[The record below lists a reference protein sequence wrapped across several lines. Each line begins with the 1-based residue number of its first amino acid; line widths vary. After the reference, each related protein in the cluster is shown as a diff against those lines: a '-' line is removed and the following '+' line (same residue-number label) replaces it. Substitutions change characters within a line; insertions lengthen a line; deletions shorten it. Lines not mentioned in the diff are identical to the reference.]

1 MKAILFSLLFI
12 FGIALVS
19 CEDDETE
26 PANIEGTWI
35 WQSSCGGF
43 VGCVYTNST
52 DYKTLL
58 FTKTLLELNE
68 NGKITL
74 SGTYTVNSVT
84 GDDNA
89 RTYKIELSD
98 GTLWTVS
105 IQHDL
110 LTIEAS
116 VITSVYKR
124 DDD

>member
-1 MKAILFSLLFI
+1 M
-12 FGIALVS
+12 S
-19 CEDDETE
+19 CEEDEPE

-58 FTKTLLELNE
+58 FTETLVELNE
-68 NGKITL
+68 SGKITL
-74 SGTYTVNSVT
+74 SGNYTVKSVT
-84 GDDNA
+84 GDDNS
-89 RTYKIELSD
+89 RTYEIELAD
-98 GTLWTVS
+98 GTEWTAS

-110 LTIEAS
+110 LTIQAA

-124 DDD
+124 ED